1 MLDPHPDGIPAADL
15 LRLAA
20 HPLRWELLR
29 QLARSDRQVHELTAL
44 TGRPQNLV
52 SYHLGQLR
60 SAQLVSARR
69 SSADARDAYYTAD
82 LDRLGGLLAAA
93 GQALHPGL
101 RLTPVPAAPV
111 PATAVPAAPV
121 PATAVPAAP
130 VPAAA
135 GPAAARV
142 LFLCSG
148 NSSRSQIAEALTRSR
163 SGGRIEAHSA
173 GSRPRPLHPCAVRVM
188 AGRGIS
194 LAGHRPKHLDEF
206 AGQHFDYVITVCD
219 KVREICPEFPGQ
231 PETVHWSVPD
241 PAAASDA
248 AAAGCPAFERTA
260 ADLDTRVKFL
270 VTALASPAR

>member
-1 MLDPHPDGIPAADL
+1 MLAAQPDGTAAAGF

-29 QLARSDRQVHELTAL
+29 ELARSDRQVHELTAL

-60 SAQLVSARR
+60 SAKLVSARR

-82 LDRLGGLLAAA
+82 LDRLGGLLAAT

-101 RLTPVPAAPV
+101 RLALA
-111 PATAVPAAPV
+111 
-121 PATAVPAAP
+121 
-130 VPAAA
+130 PAAA
-135 GPAAARV
+135 GSTAGSAARV
-142 LFLCSG
+142 LFLCTG
-148 NSSRSQIAEALTRSR
+148 NSSRSQIAEALARNR
-163 SGGRIEAHSA
+163 SGGSIEAYSA
-173 GSRPRPLHPCAVRVM
+173 GSHPRPLHPCAARVL
-188 AGRGIS
+188 AARGIS
-194 LAGHRPKHLDEF
+194 LAGHRSKHLDEF

-231 PETVHWSVPD
+231 PEPVHWSIPD
-241 PAAASDA
+241 PAASRDA

-260 ADLDTRVKFL
+260 ADLDTRIRFL
-270 VTALASPAR
+270 IAAVTSPAP

>member
-1 MLDPHPDGIPAADL
+1 MLDPRPDGTPAADF

-29 QLARSDRQVHELTAL
+29 ELARSDRQVHELTAL

-60 SAQLVSARR
+60 SAKLVSARR

-82 LDRLGGLLAAA
+82 LDRLGALLAAA

-101 RLTPVPAAPV
+101 RLAPV
-111 PATAVPAAPV
+111 PDTPSPPTGAAEV
-121 PATAVPAAP
+121 
-130 VPAAA
+130 
-135 GPAAARV
+135 RV
-142 LFLCSG
+142 LFLCTG
-148 NSSRSQIAEALTRSR
+148 NSSRSQIAEALARSR

-173 GSRPRPLHPCAVRVM
+173 GSRPRPLHPCAVQVM
-188 AGRGIS
+188 AGRGIDLS
-194 LAGHRPKHLDEF
+194 GHRPKHLDEF

-231 PETVHWSVPD
+231 PETVHWSIPD
-241 PAAASDA
+241 PAAAGDA

-260 ADLDTRVKFL
+260 ADLDTRIKFL
-270 VTALASPAR
+270 VTALTGPAL

>member
-1 MLDPHPDGIPAADL
+1 MLDPHPDGTPAADF

-29 QLARSDRQVHELTAL
+29 ELARSDRQVHELTAL

-60 SAQLVSARR
+60 SAELVSARR

-82 LDRLGGLLAAA
+82 LDRLGGLLATA

-101 RLTPVPAAPV
+101 RLAPAPAVPGPAA
-111 PATAVPAAPV
+111 
-121 PATAVPAAP
+121 
-130 VPAAA
+130 
-135 GPAAARV
+135 GSAAARV
-142 LFLCSG
+142 LFLCTG
-148 NSSRSQIAEALTRSR
+148 NSSRSQIAEALARNR

-188 AGRGIS
+188 AERGIS
-194 LAGHRPKHLDEF
+194 LAGHRSKHLDEF
-206 AGQHFDYVITVCD
+206 AGQDFDYVITVCD

-231 PETVHWSVPD
+231 PETVHWSIPD

-260 ADLDTRVKFL
+260 ADLDTRIKFL
-270 VTALASPAR
+270 VAALTSPAP

>member
-1 MLDPHPDGIPAADL
+1 MLDPHPEGTPAADF
-15 LRLAA
+15 LRLAG
-20 HPLRWELLR
+20 HPLRWELLH

-60 SAQLVSARR
+60 SAGLVSARR

-82 LDRLGGLLAAA
+82 LERLGRLLAAT

-101 RLTPVPAAPV
+101 RLAPV
-111 PATAVPAAPV
+111 PATPSPPTGAAQ
-121 PATAVPAAP
+121 
-130 VPAAA
+130 
-135 GPAAARV
+135 ARV
-142 LFLCSG
+142 LFLCTG
-148 NSSRSQIAEALTRSR
+148 NSSRSQIAEALARNQ

-173 GSRPRPLHPCAVRVM
+173 GSRPRPLHRCAVRVM

-206 AGQHFDYVITVCD
+206 AGQQFDYVITVCD

-241 PAAASDA
+241 PSAESDA

-260 ADLDTRVKFL
+260 ADLDTRVRFL
-270 VTALASPAR
+270 VAAVTGPVA

>member
-1 MLDPHPDGIPAADL
+1 MPDPHPDGTPAADF

-20 HPLRWELLR
+20 HPLRWELLHH
-29 QLARSDRQVHELTAL
+29 LARSDRQVHELTAL

-101 RLTPVPAAPV
+101 RLAPV
-111 PATAVPAAPV
+111 PARPSPPAG
-121 PATAVPAAP
+121 AAE
-130 VPAAA
+130 V
-135 GPAAARV
+135 RV
-142 LFLCSG
+142 LFLCTG
-148 NSSRSQIAEALTRSR
+148 NSSRSQIAEALARSR

-173 GSRPRPLHPCAVRVM
+173 GSRPRPLHPCAVRVI

-231 PETVHWSVPD
+231 PETVHWSIPD
-241 PAAASDA
+241 PAAESDA

-270 VTALASPAR
+270 VAALTSPAS

>member
-1 MLDPHPDGIPAADL
+1 MLDPHQDGTPAADF
-15 LRLAA
+15 LRLAG
-20 HPLRWELLR
+20 HPLRWELLH

-60 SAQLVSARR
+60 SARLVSARR

-101 RLTPVPAAPV
+101 RLAPV
-111 PATAVPAAPV
+111 PATPSPRTGAAPV
-121 PATAVPAAP
+121 RA
-130 VPAAA
+130 
-135 GPAAARV
+135 
-142 LFLCSG
+142 LFLCTG
-148 NSSRSQIAEALTRSR
+148 NSSRSQIAEALASSR

-219 KVREICPEFPGQ
+219 KVREICPEFPGH

-241 PAAASDA
+241 PAGESDA

-260 ADLDTRVKFL
+260 ADLETRIKYL
-270 VTALASPAR
+270 VTALSSRVP